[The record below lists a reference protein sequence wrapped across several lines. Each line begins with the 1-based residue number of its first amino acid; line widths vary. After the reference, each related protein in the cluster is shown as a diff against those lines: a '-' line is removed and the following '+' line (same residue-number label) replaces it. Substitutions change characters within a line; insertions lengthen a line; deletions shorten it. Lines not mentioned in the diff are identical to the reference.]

1 MGACASYAR
10 KWVALLCGGTRP
22 SPTAVASEKR
32 STLFD
37 KLADRA
43 CRHAVST
50 ERVEPIRPKGR
61 SAVISPARLVASL
74 TLALSL
80 LCVAP
85 RPAHAGYD
93 TLKRSLGNLFFAPFD
108 LMLSPVVAGK
118 TVYTHLRDIEDTKAV
133 RIAYTVPGYFWI
145 TAVQAASAGIRAAT
159 GCLEILPGIALLPFP
174 GTEMTPLF
182 DPVEKADA
190 LVDFPNP
197 AVNVKFGVDYT
208 SPPS

>member
-1 MGACASYAR
+1 
-10 KWVALLCGGTRP
+10 
-22 SPTAVASEKR
+22 
-32 STLFD
+32 
-37 KLADRA
+37 
-43 CRHAVST
+43 
-50 ERVEPIRPKGR
+50 
-61 SAVISPARLVASL
+61 VISPARLVASL
-74 TLALSL
+74 VLGLSL

-85 RPAHAGYD
+85 RPADAGYE
-93 TLKRSLGNLFFAPFD
+93 TLKRSLGNLLFAPFD
-108 LMLSPVVAGK
+108 LILAPVVAGK

-145 TAVQAASAGIRAAT
+145 TGVQLGAAGLRAGV
-159 GCLEILPGIALLPFP
+159 GCLELLPGIGLLAFP
-174 GTEMTPLF
+174 GTEMSPLF